1 MPNWCN
7 NRVTVFSDD
16 TESVKKIKE
25 IFESKDSVFGKIIE
39 EPDWKRLPNEKGEFP
54 KVKQHFGKD
63 GQLMFE
69 THEFPDGKN
78 DDRWYHWNIQN
89 WGTKWDACHVEIE
102 YYDDSQ
108 IEMRFDTAWSP
119 PEPICNRLREMFD
132 DIHISWFYDEPG
144 MEFAGYL
151 QDTLQTVYWGLRSEQ
166 PHSIIK
172 VIQTPIMK
180 NGINIELTP
189 SQYDYLYEVIMMAYE
204 LEVPEQKGW
213 DMQTYDNMVDNVC
226 NGTSTILS
234 NNVKG
239 VL

>member
-78 DDRWYHWNIQN
+78 DDRWYHWNISN
-89 WGTKWDACHVEIE
+89 WGTKWDACNVEID

-119 PEPICNRLREMFD
+119 PEPICARLREMFE

-151 QDTLQTVYWGLRSEQ
+151 
-166 PHSIIK
+166 
-172 VIQTPIMK
+172 
-180 NGINIELTP
+180 
-189 SQYDYLYEVIMMAYE
+189 
-204 LEVPEQKGW
+204 
-213 DMQTYDNMVDNVC
+213 
-226 NGTSTILS
+226 
-234 NNVKG
+234 
-239 VL
+239 